1 MRFFPIGYGADADLS
16 ALRRIAEAAQGASYD
31 ASDAA
36 SIDKVFTAVLS
47 NF

>member
-1 MRFFPIGYGADADLS
+1 MRVFPIGYGKDADLT
-16 ALRRIAEAAQGASYD
+16 ALGSIAAAARGAAYD
-31 ASDAA
+31 ASDPA